1 MQGTGAAGEGSGTFL
16 KFDIES
22 FTVPQI
28 LQPSLCAASATR
40 AAGEDAFFREVFRMK
55 YTGTTYRPPFESK
68 SLLLQVTAGCSH
80 NKCRFCTMYREI
92 PFAVERPEQI
102 EQDLREARR
111 LYRHVERV
119 FLVNGDPFVLPAE
132 RLKETALQIRAHLP
146 EVASIGMYAAIG
158 NIRHKTDAELRE
170 LRALGITGLNIGV
183 ESGLDAVLADLNK
196 GFTAAEAE
204 QELSRLS
211 AAGMDFSLNI
221 ILGAGGRRLSRE
233 HARASSEL
241 VNRTRP
247 GLVFVASLHIDAGCE
262 LDEDLEQ
269 GRFVEPTLR
278 ELLEEERDFLQGLD
292 AGDTIFFGL
301 HPSNAVPVYGVLSER
316 KIAMLAALER
326 GLRELPPAVLDSC
339 PLRGLEGAPVIP
351 VIS

>member
-1 MQGTGAAGEGSGTFL
+1 
-16 KFDIES
+16 
-22 FTVPQI
+22 
-28 LQPSLCAASATR
+28 
-40 AAGEDAFFREVFRMK
+40 MK

-92 PFAVERPEQI
+92 PFAVESPEQI

-111 LYRHVERV
+111 LCRHVERV

-196 GFTAAEAE
+196 GFTAVEAE
-204 QELSRLS
+204 RELSRLS

-221 ILGAGGRRLSRE
+221 ILGAASEPRARPRQQRTGQPYPAGAGLCGLPAYRRR
-233 HARASSEL
+233 
-241 VNRTRP
+241 VRT
-247 GLVFVASLHIDAGCE
+247 G
-262 LDEDLEQ
+262 
-269 GRFVEPTLR
+269 
-278 ELLEEERDFLQGLD
+278 
-292 AGDTIFFGL
+292 
-301 HPSNAVPVYGVLSER
+301 
-316 KIAMLAALER
+316 
-326 GLRELPPAVLDSC
+326 
-339 PLRGLEGAPVIP
+339 
-351 VIS
+351 

>member
-1 MQGTGAAGEGSGTFL
+1 
-16 KFDIES
+16 
-22 FTVPQI
+22 
-28 LQPSLCAASATR
+28 
-40 AAGEDAFFREVFRMK
+40 MK

-92 PFAVERPEQI
+92 PFAVESPEQI

-111 LYRHVERV
+111 LCRHVERV

-196 GFTAAEAE
+196 GFTAVEAE
-204 QELSRLS
+204 RELSRLS

-326 GLRELPPAVLDSC
+326 GLRELPPAVLDAC